1 MSRPP
6 LQTPISMY
14 MNKITESLQEFN
26 NHNMQNNIIV
36 RSNIQS
42 LVQILNNMIERDKT
56 SSHPHPQQQPPQQH
70 LQPQLQQLQQQQ
82 QPQLQ
87 QHPPSHLDDKP
98 HHPISTIPST
108 IDNILKV
115 INDLQKQIEMIQYY
129 TQLQNVFIS
138 QIMQHVDSFQEH
150 VFRQTPPTPSP
161 PLPHHHPTQQ
171 PLPYPLPLAIQ
182 PHLFPQQQQQQPSQ
196 AAYLQSLQLQQ
207 LQLQQQ
213 LHHAS
218 SSSTPAE
225 LNHNPP
231 LN

>member
-56 SSHPHPQQQPPQQH
+56 SSSSSH
-70 LQPQLQQLQQQQ
+70 QQQQ
-82 QPQLQ
+82 QPQEQ
-87 QHPPSHLDDKP
+87 QPQEHQHQTHTSHLDDKP
-98 HHPISTIPST
+98 QHHISTIPST

-150 VFRQTPPTPSP
+150 VFHQNPPSLP
-161 PLPHHHPTQQ
+161 PHPQPHPHIQQ
-171 PLPYPLPLAIQ
+171 PISYPLPMAIQ
-182 PHLFPQQQQQQPSQ
+182 PHLLTQHLHQQQQQPSP
-196 AAYLQSLQLQQ
+196 AYLQGIPPQYQLQQMQLQQ
-207 LQLQQQ
+207 L
-213 LHHAS
+213 HHPS
-218 SSSTPAE
+218 NGD
-225 LNHNPP
+225 LNHNP

>member
-6 LQTPISMY
+6 MQTPISMY

-26 NHNMQNNIIV
+26 SHNMQNNIIV

-56 SSHPHPQQQPPQQH
+56 SASSSHHQQQQPPQE
-70 LQPQLQQLQQQQ
+70 
-82 QPQLQ
+82 Q
-87 QHPPSHLDDKP
+87 QHNSQLDDKP
-98 HHPISTIPST
+98 QHHVSAPTT

-150 VFRQTPPTPSP
+150 VFRQSPASLPAHAQQHPP
-161 PLPHHHPTQQ
+161 HMQQ
-171 PLPYPLPLAIQ
+171 PIPYPLPIPIQ
-182 PHLFPQQQQQQPSQ
+182 PHLLPPHLHQQQQQPT
-196 AAYLQSLQLQQ
+196 AAYLPGIPAQLQLQQ
-207 LQLQQQ
+207 LQQLQQLPPQ
-213 LHHAS
+213 LHAPS
-218 SSSTPAE
+218 GDLS
-225 LNHNPP
+225 HNP